1 MKLFIK
7 IILLIFLLVSCQ
19 KEKINEE
26 AIITKTH
33 IVTEGETLFRIARK
47 YNISVDELYR
57 LNPEIKNDSTE
68 WKVGLEL
75 KVLF

>member
-26 AIITKTH
+26 TIITKTH